1 MPDDAAPQPHP
12 DYSRT
17 RHDHS
22 AGGIAYRRTPGNGAE
37 IALIA
42 TRGGKRWQLPKGSRE
57 ENESAQET
65 AIREVEEESGLV
77 TEPEAFLCSVE
88 LLVLGHPSQDRTRTG
103 PQNRR
108 LFLLR
113 VVGSQLGDASHEV
126 DGVGWFT
133 FEQAVETLTF
143 KDEVQ
148 AAQQACA
155 ALTGQD
161 LTGPADNRIRAEG
174 ASRIL

>member
-22 AGGIAYRRTPGNGAE
+22 AGGIAYRRTPGNGRVE

-77 TEPEAFLCSVE
+77 TEPEAFLCSVDYWYWDTHRKIEPE
-88 LLVLGHPSQDRTRTG
+88 LVHKTVDF
-103 PQNRR
+103 
-108 LFLLR
+108 FLLR
-113 VVGSQLGDASHEV
+113 VVGGELSDASHEV

-161 LTGPADNRIRAEG
+161 LTGPADNH
-174 ASRIL
+174 SR